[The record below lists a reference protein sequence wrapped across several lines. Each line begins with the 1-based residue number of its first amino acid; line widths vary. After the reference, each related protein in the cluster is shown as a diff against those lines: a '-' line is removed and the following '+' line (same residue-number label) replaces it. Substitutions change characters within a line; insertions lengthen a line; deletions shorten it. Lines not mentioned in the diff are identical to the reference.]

1 MKAIRL
7 SYKEIL
13 DIFPFD
19 PPRHLDFKKILTCVL
34 LSVQNQYGSNISAF
48 CVRKAPLMK
57 SWWNCLNND
66 LLQAQIPPLTF
77 YIRSGAQ
84 SSLL

>member
-19 PPRHLDFKKILTCVL
+19 PPRHLKNIDLCASFSPESIRIKYLCFLCTQGTAHEVL
-34 LSVQNQYGSNISAF
+34 VELSQQ
-48 CVRKAPLMK
+48 
-57 SWWNCLNND
+57 
-66 LLQAQIPPLTF
+66 
-77 YIRSGAQ
+77 
-84 SSLL
+84 